1 MLKKSSR
8 SKFRTFLKTPLD
20 ALVESPL
27 AEFQLERQVRWVDT
41 DALES
46 AHFSSYVRMMEEA
59 EYAFLRSR
67 GLSVVLR
74 DEKGTMGF
82 PRLSCEIEIE
92 RPLQFGENVTVQ
104 LIFAATD
111 GKRVAYQF
119 KIVDADENVAV
130 VGRFVA
136 ALCRF
141 PNGENPYAILI
152 PSEIID
158 VLSSPQDNT
167 VEAVKF

>member
-1 MLKKSSR
+1 MREGKLQSLLSS
-8 SKFRTFLKTPLD
+8 TLD
-20 ALVESPL
+20 TEVDCPL
-27 AEFQLERQVRWVDT
+27 AQFQLERQVRWVDT
-41 DALES
+41 DAMET

-67 GLSVVLR
+67 GLSVVLH
-74 DEKGTMGF
+74 DPKGTMGF
-82 PRLSCEIEIE
+82 PRLSCEIKIK

-119 KIVDADENVAV
+119 KIVDADGDVAV

-141 PNGENPYAILI
+141 PDDQNPYAILI
-152 PSEIID
+152 PAEIID
-158 VLSSPQDNT
+158 ALSDKPPTFSDKPPTFSD
-167 VEAVKF
+167 